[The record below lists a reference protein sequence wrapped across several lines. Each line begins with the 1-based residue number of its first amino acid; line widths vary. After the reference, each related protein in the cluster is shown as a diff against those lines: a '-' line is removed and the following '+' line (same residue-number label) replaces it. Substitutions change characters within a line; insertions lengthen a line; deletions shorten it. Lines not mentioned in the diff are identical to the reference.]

1 MDAGQLT
8 ERMLDR
14 ERAANVR
21 KHWVRLVTACN
32 SRCVFCLDTDT
43 PRNVYLTEDDV
54 RREIK
59 RGREELN
66 ADKIILSGGEGSIHP
81 KFVDFVRYAR
91 DIGYSRVQTVTN
103 GFMFSKRD
111 FYLAAVDAGLGEI
124 TFSLH
129 GHTPELHDRLTGT
142 PGAFHKL
149 MKGMMRAVRDGRI
162 IVNVDVCINK
172 QNVPY
177 IDQIVA
183 LCLSVGV
190 HEFDL
195 LHVIPQGA
203 AFQNRDELFYD
214 PVEHLPR
221 LQKVF
226 RLNRHPNVVVWTNR
240 FPVEFLEG
248 LEDLIQ
254 DPHKMLDEVNGRRF
268 QVRRYLDEAVPLECR
283 QKERCEHCFIEPFCT
298 TTDRVIER
306 QNQASWDIWWIGP
319 ANESVASPSASE
331 LPFGCRSIGVEV
343 DDLPDL
349 ERLGVQ
355 PDIGVYVRPKRA
367 SRLLDRARV
376 PNRLLLGLCDAAQLD
391 VVLSGTPL
399 PPGVE
404 VEVELNQRTAPW
416 LLSQRERVRAYLDA
430 VRLHQPSHE
439 FLKDAV
445 ANDVRDLK
453 RFFAELALPVR
464 TSGLPAC
471 LAPGTELVEAPK
483 VLDRKLFDP
492 ETGRIAIRE
501 LARTHVVHGYLAKS
515 LRCRDCRVNERCEG
529 AHINFIRD
537 QGFAELQPLREG
549 AWAENAAAQLLALRP
564 TPPSRVR
571 DGQPLQPVGPSLPG
585 FPPPQAAPAEP
596 LIEFAQRARELRE
609 RARLESARPRPPIEG

>member
-1 MDAGQLT
+1 
-8 ERMLDR
+8 
-14 ERAANVR
+14 
-21 KHWVRLVTACN
+21 
-32 SRCVFCLDTDT
+32 VFCLDTDT

-59 RGREELN
+59 RGRDELN

-91 DIGYSRVQTVTN
+91 DVGYSRVQTVTN
-103 GFMFSKRD
+103 GFMFSKRE
-111 FYLAAVDAGLGEI
+111 FYLASVEAGLGEI

-129 GHTPELHDRLTGT
+129 GHTPELHDRLTGWQ
-142 PGAFHKL
+142 GAFHRL
-149 MKGMMRAVRDGRI
+149 MKGMVRAVRDGRI

-172 QNVPY
+172 QNVAY

-190 HEFDL
+190 REFDL

-268 QVRRYLDEAVPLECR
+268 QVRRYLDEGEPLECR

-306 QNQASWDIWWIGP
+306 QNQASWDVWWIG
-319 ANESVASPSASE
+319 AAGGTTPSASD
-331 LPFGCRSIGVEV
+331 LPFGCRSIGLEVE
-343 DDLPDL
+343 DLPDV
-349 ERLGVQ
+349 EQLGIS
-355 PDIGVYVRPKRA
+355 PDIGLYVRPKRA
-367 SRLLDRARV
+367 SRLVDRARV
-376 PNRLLLGLCDAAQLD
+376 PNRLLLGLRDPAQLD

-399 PPGVE
+399 PPGVD

-416 LLSQRERVRAYLDA
+416 LLSQRERVRAYLDV
-430 VRLHQPSHE
+430 VRLHQPTWE

-464 TSGLPAC
+464 VSGLTAC
-471 LAPGTELVEAPK
+471 LAPGTVLVEAPK
-483 VLDRKLFDP
+483 VLERKVFDP

-515 LRCRDCRVNERCEG
+515 LRCRDCVVTERCEG

-537 QGFAELQPLREG
+537 QGFAELEPLREG
-549 AWAENAAAQLLALRP
+549 AWAEKATAQLLAMRP
-564 TPPSRVR
+564 TPLPRVR
-571 DGQPLQPVGPSLPG
+571 DGQPLEPVAPSLPG
-585 FPPPQAAPAEP
+585 FAPPQATPVEP
-596 LIEFAQRARELRE
+596 LIEFAQRKRELRE
-609 RARLESARPRPPIEG
+609 RARQESAERERARLASGQPRRVPIEG